1 MKGLDSGLIAIDHQY
16 SPVTTPI
23 DEGGSFLKRLFFDT
37 LGIALLTVSLPW
49 VWILNRIVP
58 TRQKRIMVGTHPI
71 VSNIHYKALLKQA
84 LGSYAIEMFIF
95 RDWLN
100 EPSYYDMDAYS
111 VLPRWIVGNDPYAIS
126 PYFIFIWAMRRYR
139 GFYWHLDGAIL
150 ERTLIWKMEPLLL
163 QIFGKKVIMQG
174 YGSDQ
179 WSLLQSTYDLNFKLG
194 LSYFRKR
201 YFMMDFKRIE
211 RNYMWAKYVDGMIGD
226 FRYLPRVSGISM
238 AHYYIELEELPY
250 RLNENTDTI
259 IIAHFANHPE
269 RKGSHAIQAVCEE
282 LIHEGYPIEYR
293 SVHGVSRAE
302 ALAILEEA
310 HIFIEHLFNGTFGTA
325 ALEAMAKGNVV
336 LTNFDQRIVDVCLVQ
351 NYRFY
356 GPFFR
361 DLPIVAT
368 DIHRLKAQIIQLVEN
383 PVELRNRIE
392 ASRQFVEE
400 STRKVV
406 EGFVSDDE
414 HGLKALFERGK

>member
-1 MKGLDSGLIAIDHQY
+1 MNGQESGLITIDDRF
-16 SPVTTPI
+16 SPVTTPV
-23 DEGGSFLKRLFFDT
+23 DEGISFLKRLIYDT
-37 LGIALLTVSLPW
+37 LGLAFLIVSLPL
-49 VWILNRIVP
+49 VWILNRVIPV
-58 TRQKRIMVGTHPI
+58 RQKRIMVGTHPI
-71 VSNIHYKALLKQA
+71 VSNIHYKALLQQA
-84 LGSYAIEMFIF
+84 LESYSIEMFIF
-95 RDWLN
+95 KDWLN
-100 EPSYYDMDAYS
+100 EPSYYDFDTYS
-111 VLPRWIVGNDPYAIS
+111 ILPRWIVGKDPYAIS

-150 ERTLIWKMEPLLL
+150 ERTLIWKIEPLLL

-179 WSLLQSTYDLNFKLG
+179 WALLQSTHDLNFKLG

-211 RNYMWAKYVDGMIGD
+211 RNYMWAKYADRMIGD

-250 RLNENTDTI
+250 RLNENMDVI

-269 RKGSHAIQAVCEE
+269 RKGSNAIQAVCEE
-282 LIHEGYPIEYR
+282 LIQEGYSIEYR
-293 SVHGVSRAE
+293 SVHGVTRAT
-302 ALAILEEA
+302 ALAILEES

-351 NYRFY
+351 NYQFY

-361 DLPIVAT
+361 NLPIIDT

-383 PVELRNRIE
+383 QAELRSRIK

-414 HGLKALFERGK
+414 NGLKALFERRG